1 MNEQQRLDIATAFI
15 RALESK
21 AKHESMAD
29 KIDEP
34 TLENA
39 YRVQDAFIEIMT
51 ERGEEIV
58 GWKVA
63 LTSKAM
69 RSFVVSITHFRVQS
83 SKAKSTLPLTAW
95 T

>member
-21 AKHESMAD
+21 AKHESMVD

-39 YRVQDAFIEIMT
+39 YRVQDAFIE
-51 ERGEEIV
+51 
-58 GWKVA
+58 
-63 LTSKAM
+63 
-69 RSFVVSITHFRVQS
+69 
-83 SKAKSTLPLTAW
+83 
-95 T
+95 